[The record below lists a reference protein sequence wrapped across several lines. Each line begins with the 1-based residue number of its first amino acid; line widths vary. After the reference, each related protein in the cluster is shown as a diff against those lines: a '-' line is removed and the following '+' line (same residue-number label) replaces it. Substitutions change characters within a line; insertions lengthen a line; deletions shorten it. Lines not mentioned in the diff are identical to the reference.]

1 MKMRQVGQSWYGAH
15 MSKASTREAGTI
27 ASLGLVG
34 QAALPNQRALDPK
47 ERIVSQSKEDGF

>member
-27 ASLGLVG
+27 ASLAG